1 VNLTPSQLSTYDGSN
16 PDLPIYL
23 AINGTIFDV
32 SAGRRT
38 YGPGG
43 SYSIFAG
50 RDATRA
56 FVTGCFL
63 EDTTDDMRDAELIYI
78 PVDDIEDEVISS
90 AERKTRAERERREA
104 RKKVHQE
111 IQKWEDFYKDSKKY
125 FEVGKLVGLG
135 KHDGPPPKLCSNA
148 MQSRLKRSRMKKA
161 TASADGKPV

>member
-1 VNLTPSQLSTYDGSN
+1 MNLTPAQLSTYDGSN

-32 SAGRRT
+32 SAGRKT

-43 SYSIFAG
+43 SYGVFAG

-63 EDTTDDMRDAELIYI
+63 EDTTDDMRGAELIYI
-78 PVDDIEDEVISS
+78 PVDDNEEVISS

-104 RKKVHQE
+104 RKKVQQE
-111 IQKWEDFYKDSKKY
+111 VQKWVDFYRNSKKY
-125 FEVGKLVGLG
+125 FEVGKVVGHG
-135 KHDGPPPKLCSNA
+135 RRDGQPLELCESA
-148 MQSRLKRSRMKKA
+148 MMSRPKRSRTKKT
-161 TASADGKPV
+161 TASAEGKPV

>member
-32 SAGRRT
+32 SAGRHT

-43 SYSIFAG
+43 SYSVFAG

-63 EDTTDDMRDAELIYI
+63 EDTTDDMRGAELIYV
-78 PVDDIEDEVISS
+78 PVDDDEEAISS
-90 AERKTRAERERREA
+90 AERKKRAERERREA
-104 RKKVHQE
+104 RKKVRQE
-111 IQKWEDFYKDSKKY
+111 VQKWEDFYTNSKKY
-125 FEVGKLVGLG
+125 FEVGKLVRPT
-135 KHDGPPPKLCSNA
+135 KHDGPPPELCESA
-148 MQSRLKRSRMKKA
+148 MKSRPKRSRTKK
-161 TASADGKPV
+161 TIASEDGKPV

>member
-1 VNLTPSQLSTYDGSN
+1 MNLTPSQLSTYNGSN

-32 SAGRRT
+32 SAGRNT

-43 SYSIFAG
+43 SYSVFAG

-63 EDTTDDMRDAELIYI
+63 EDTTDDMRGAELIYM
-78 PVDDIEDEVISS
+78 PVDDKEEVISS

-104 RKKVHQE
+104 RKRVRQE
-111 IQKWEDFYKDSKKY
+111 VQKWEDFYRNSKKY
-125 FEVGKLVGLG
+125 FEVGTLVGRG
-135 KHDGPPPKLCSNA
+135 KHDGVPPELCESALKSRPKRKLN
-148 MQSRLKRSRMKKA
+148 KA
-161 TASADGKPV
+161 SETAEGKPV

>member
-23 AINGTIFDV
+23 SINGTIFDV
-32 SAGRRT
+32 SAGRHT

-43 SYSIFAG
+43 SYSVFAG

-63 EDTTDDMRDAELIYI
+63 EDTTDDMRGAELIYV
-78 PVDDIEDEVISS
+78 PVDDDEEVISS

-104 RKKVHQE
+104 STRALRKC
-111 IQKWEDFYKDSKKY
+111 D
-125 FEVGKLVGLG
+125 EVETKEEQNEEHSCCTGQAYMI
-135 KHDGPPPKLCSNA
+135 D
-148 MQSRLKRSRMKKA
+148 
-161 TASADGKPV
+161 

>member
-23 AINGTIFDV
+23 SINGTIFDV
-32 SAGRRT
+32 SAGRHT

-43 SYSIFAG
+43 SYSVFAG

-63 EDTTDDMRDAELIYI
+63 EDTTDDMRGAELIYV
-78 PVDDIEDEVISS
+78 PVDDDEEVISS

-104 RKKVHQE
+104 RKKVQQE
-111 IQKWEDFYKDSKKY
+111 IQKWEDFYRNSKKY
-125 FEVGKLVGLG
+125 FEVGKLVGRG
-135 KHDGPPPKLCSNA
+135 KHDGPPPELCESA
-148 MQSRLKRSRMKKA
+148 MKSRPKRSRKKN
-161 TASADGKPV
+161 TVSAQGKPV

>member
-43 SYSIFAG
+43 SYSVFAG

-63 EDTTDDMRDAELIYI
+63 EDTTDDMRGAELIYI
-78 PVDDIEDEVISS
+78 PVDDEEEVIGS

-104 RKKVHQE
+104 KKKVRQE
-111 IQKWEDFYKDSKKY
+111 VQKWEDFYRNSKKY
-125 FEVGKLVGLG
+125 FEVGKLIRQD
-135 KHDGPPPKLCSNA
+135 KHRGPPPELCESA
-148 MQSRLKRSRMKKA
+148 MKSRSKRTRTKRA
-161 TASADGKPV
+161 TASAEGKPV

>member
-32 SAGRRT
+32 SAGRQT

-43 SYSIFAG
+43 SYSVFAG

-56 FVTGCFL
+56 FVTGCFR
-63 EDTTDDMRDAELIYI
+63 EDTTDDMRGAELIYI
-78 PVDDIEDEVISS
+78 PVDDKEEVIGS

-104 RKKVHQE
+104 KKKVRQE
-111 IQKWEDFYKDSKKY
+111 VQKWEDFYRNSKKY
-125 FEVGKLVGLG
+125 FEVGKLISQD
-135 KHDGPPPKLCSNA
+135 KHRGPPPELCESA
-148 MQSRLKRSRMKKA
+148 MKSRPKRTRTKRG
-161 TASADGKPV
+161 TASAEGKPV